1 MKKRYSGMRTP
12 LKRKSESFRP
22 GQKKKQKLLTKEEK
36 KRHKFISLRQYMRYL
51 YTPHLNLIH
60 EISLHTTPEKCHIE
74 QYNTYAHYT
83 LVHTVLATHK

>member
-51 YTPHLNLIH
+51 YTPHLKSAILNNTILM
-60 EISLHTTPEKCHIE
+60 LTTLLFI
-74 QYNTYAHYT
+74 QY
-83 LVHTVLATHK
+83 